1 MYIKQNFSQIRIA
14 ATKLDEMSYFA
25 KANWKKFEI
34 IRNNHYERKWV
45 KKCANTPLLPQRA
58 IILQP
63 HACNTFV
70 TISP

>member
-1 MYIKQNFSQIRIA
+1 MRIA

-25 KANWKKFEI
+25 KAILKKFAI

-45 KKCANTPLLPQRA
+45 KKRANTPLLPQRA
-58 IILQP
+58 IMLQP
-63 HACNTFV
+63 HAGNTFV